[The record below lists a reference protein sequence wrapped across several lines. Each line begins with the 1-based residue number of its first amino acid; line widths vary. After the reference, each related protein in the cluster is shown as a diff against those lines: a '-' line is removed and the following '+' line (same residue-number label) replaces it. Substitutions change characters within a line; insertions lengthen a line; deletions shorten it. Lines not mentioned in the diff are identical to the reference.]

1 MNLPIIGT
9 EALATGEL
17 TRGQL
22 RWNYRPILPNVYVLK
37 EQPLTLRTRTVAAWL
52 WSGRRAVIAGRA
64 AAALHGA
71 LWVAERT
78 PVELV
83 YPCGRPPSG
92 IIARNERIDADEIV
106 VVDSMLVTSTV
117 RTALDLGRLLPRDPA
132 VIHLDAL
139 ARAVAV
145 QRDSILALAQRYPG
159 SRGVAR
165 AAAAVD
171 LMDAGAESPKE
182 TWVRLVLIDA
192 GLPRSRTQIRVSDGS
207 RAAYIDMGW
216 DEPMVGVD
224 YEGDHHRS
232 ERRTY
237 VSDIGRYELIARQGW
252 NDIRVVAEHRPR
264 FIVHRAIEAF
274 GRRGWN
280 YHRNAR
286 RDCA

>member
-1 MNLPIIGT
+1 MSSPIIGA
-9 EALATGEL
+9 EALAAGAL

-22 RWNYRPILPNVYVLK
+22 RWNYRPILPGVYALK
-37 EQPLTLRTRTVAAWL
+37 NQPLTLRTRTAAAWL

-71 LWVAERT
+71 LWVSERT

-83 YPCGRPPSG
+83 HPCCRPPAG
-92 IIARNERIDADEIV
+92 IVARNERIDADEIV
-106 VVDSMLVTSTV
+106 VVDGMLVTSTV
-117 RTALDLGRLLPRDPA
+117 RTAFDLGRHLPRGSA
-132 VIHLDAL
+132 VMHLDAL
-139 ARAVAV
+139 ARATAV
-145 QRDSILALAQRYPG
+145 QRDPIRVLAQRYPG
-159 SRGVAR
+159 SRGIAR
-165 AAAAVD
+165 AAAAID

-192 GLPRSRTQIRVSDGS
+192 GLPRPRTQIRVSDGS
-207 RAAYIDMGW
+207 RTAYIDLGW
-216 DEPMVGVD
+216 DEPMVGFD

-237 VSDIGRYELIARQGW
+237 VGDIGRYEMIAGLGW
-252 NDIRVVAEHRPR
+252 TDIRVVAEHSPR

-274 GRRGWN
+274 GLRGWN
-280 YHRNAR
+280 WR